1 MNYQKFMEL
10 VPKETKDFVFTVLK
24 NYSKYE
30 DLYLKN
36 ILVCGCRKNIYFYI
50 EESKLAVLMI
60 KIFNTTPYS
69 SHSKDILK
77 NDVYFEKTNYYS
89 SLIEEHKLANI
100 KLSSYNPNTNYE
112 ELFNNLNSYFC
123 FLNNEIDYITLSP
136 LKIYKRV
143 VMQCYKI
150 DNIEYCFIP
159 QVSAAT
165 ILPYDNNIN
174 NMEMN
179 YISEIR
185 NDLYEKASIDV
196 IKVVENASIIFQK
209 AKDNFSDYNDL
220 SSIAILMSILLT
232 SSCKEIQ
239 NKLSTYEFNYEYSI
253 VKKEKSSTYIENEK
267 VDYTLVK
274 YYFEKYLKYKNVNEL
289 FLALFNRNVTNSV
302 EVEKIFLNAG
312 LTKEKAKSILLTPSK
327 EEIIT
332 QFYDDTVP
340 KEKGDYQ
347 LICAMYNSVNT
358 LNKRLYP
365 NDNMYLTL
373 IAFDYQNDGKLS
385 KYFLENGITLDMI
398 LAKYN
403 LELSDS
409 QYIDYQTYLNEVL
422 IGYKDAKDKLKFMA
436 SSKFVIDLFNTFAK
450 NKTNNL
456 DSDINNYYKLIEIKE
471 TEASYERIYKGKDK
485 IYIDFLNTSYE
496 IYDKLRNSDVVNSI
510 LSQTDLKVLS
520 ILITLELITLYIP
533 TIDTIKNT
541 VLNENIINE
550 ALGDVYN
557 VNFNLYSEAENLIN
571 INISNGNEST
581 TLKQK
586 INDINHPVE
595 VEKVFG
601 SYLDDDLLNT
611 LYKLFEKEKDNSLI
625 LKKIFMGKTIG
636 EIKSNIDNEV
646 IRVATEKEY
655 DEYQKLLCMPNDNA
669 CDSTKQLLN
678 KLCMINLTDI
688 KVNILYEF
696 VAMNFDNNTLDFY
709 QEALGKYGITKESLS
724 KKFGF
729 INSKLTYNEINLEN
743 LVALENYFTIQN
755 NGHKYKNSIQ
765 NILINLIAEGY
776 FDELITNKNALLYEL
791 KETKKYI
798 PSLSETIENLQSIP
812 IEEVNI
818 DSLSEIMKFGDAL
831 NGEYELVTS
840 EERKALE
847 SDSSALSIQ
856 TINDLLSKKNKRKKG
871 FWASLFE
878 PYEEEKNITDVP
890 TLKEAINKNI
900 VILSKELL
908 TFDLVRKYI
917 SVYFAKNL
925 EYVNKSSEA
934 LALLNERLS
943 KLNPKDTFEYASF
956 LEVNSMKTIMTE
968 KNKRFNVTS
977 SLLNQELYKINAA
990 IVNHFI
996 TINALEM
1003 ARDDLIPLIGSE
1015 VIIGTGFISNN
1026 NAMQI
1031 TNDVIGL
1038 FQAILAQNVEQT
1050 KIMLERLNNM
1060 PNIDVTKLNANVNG
1074 YIEMLEEKNRSL
1086 EM

>member
-10 VPKETKDFVFTVLK
+10 VPKETKDFVFTVLDRLNFYENASIFVKIKGLDGYYKK
-24 NYSKYE
+24 NFITGDEIK
-30 DLYLKN
+30 
-36 ILVCGCRKNIYFYI
+36 ILSI
-50 EESKLAVLMI
+50 MI
-60 KIFNTTPYS
+60 KILNTTVYS
-69 SHSKDILK
+69 SYSKGFLTRDIYYQNF
-77 NDVYFEKTNYYS
+77 NDIENELGNIEVFQFEKGS
-89 SLIEEHKLANI
+89 SEATLYKKYID
-100 KLSSYNPNTNYE
+100 
-112 ELFNNLNSYFC
+112 YFS
-123 FLNNEIDYITLSP
+123 FLDKEIDYLTLSP
-136 LKIYKRV
+136 LRIFNRALTKIYNETK
-143 VMQCYKI
+143 
-150 DNIEYCFIP
+150 NIELYLISL
-159 QVSAAT
+159 QKALE
-165 ILPYDNNIN
+165 ILPNNTKII
-174 NMEMN
+174 EIEKK
-179 YISEIR
+179 YLSEIR
-185 NDLYEKASIDV
+185 NNLYEKASIDV

-239 NKLSTYEFNYEYSI
+239 NKLSTYEFNI
-253 VKKEKSSTYIENEK
+253 VNKEKYSTFIENEK
-267 VDYTLVK
+267 VDYEVVK

-332 QFYDDTVP
+332 EFYADTVP

-347 LICAMYNSVNT
+347 LICSMYNSVNT
-358 LNKRLYP
+358 HNKRLYP

-373 IAFDYQNDGKLS
+373 IAFDYQNNGKLS

-403 LELSDS
+403 LNLSDS
-409 QYIDYQTYLNEVL
+409 QYIDYQTYLNKVL

-496 IYDKLRNSDVVNSI
+496 IYDKLRNSDVVNNI

-557 VNFNLYSEAENLIN
+557 VNFSLYSEVENLIN

-611 LYKLFEKEKDNSLI
+611 LYKLFEVEKDNSLI
-625 LKKIFMGKTIG
+625 LKKLFMGKTID

-646 IRVATEKEY
+646 IRVATKKKY

-688 KVNILYEF
+688 KANILYEF

-709 QEALGKYGITKESLS
+709 QEALERYGITKEILS
-724 KKFGF
+724 EKFEF
-729 INSKLTYNEINLEN
+729 INSKLAYNEINLEN
-743 LVALENYFTIQN
+743 FVALEDYFTTQN

-765 NILINLIAEGY
+765 NILINLIADGY
-776 FDELITNKNALLYEL
+776 FDELITNKKALLYEL

-878 PYEEEKNITDVP
+878 PYEEEKTITDVS

-900 VILSKELL
+900 TILSRELL

>member
-10 VPKETKDFVFTVLK
+10 VPKETKDFVFTVLDRLNFYENASIFVKIKGLDGYYKK
-24 NYSKYE
+24 NFITGDEIK
-30 DLYLKN
+30 
-36 ILVCGCRKNIYFYI
+36 ILSI
-50 EESKLAVLMI
+50 MI
-60 KIFNTTPYS
+60 KILNTTVYS
-69 SHSKDILK
+69 SYSKGFLTRDIYYQNF
-77 NDVYFEKTNYYS
+77 NDIENELGNIEVFQFEKGS
-89 SLIEEHKLANI
+89 SEATLYKKYID
-100 KLSSYNPNTNYE
+100 
-112 ELFNNLNSYFC
+112 YFS
-123 FLNNEIDYITLSP
+123 FLDKEIDYLTLSP
-136 LKIYKRV
+136 LRIFNRALTKIYNETK
-143 VMQCYKI
+143 
-150 DNIEYCFIP
+150 NIELYLISL
-159 QVSAAT
+159 QKALE
-165 ILPYDNNIN
+165 ILPNNTKII
-174 NMEMN
+174 EIEKK
-179 YISEIR
+179 YLSEIR
-185 NDLYEKASIDV
+185 NNLYEKASIDV

-239 NKLSTYEFNYEYSI
+239 NKLSTYEFNI
-253 VKKEKSSTYIENEK
+253 VNKEKYSTFIENEK
-267 VDYTLVK
+267 VDYEVVK

-332 QFYDDTVP
+332 EFYADTVP

-347 LICAMYNSVNT
+347 LICSMYNSVNT
-358 LNKRLYP
+358 HNKRLYP

-373 IAFDYQNDGKLS
+373 IAFDYQNNGKLS

-409 QYIDYQTYLNEVL
+409 QYIDYQTYLNKVL

-496 IYDKLRNSDVVNSI
+496 IYDKLRNSDVVNNI

-557 VNFNLYSEAENLIN
+557 VNFSLYSEVENLIN

-611 LYKLFEKEKDNSLI
+611 LYKLFEVEKDNSLI
-625 LKKIFMGKTIG
+625 LKKLFMGKTID

-646 IRVATEKEY
+646 IRVATKKKY

-688 KVNILYEF
+688 KANILYEF

-709 QEALGKYGITKESLS
+709 QEALERYGITKEILS
-724 KKFGF
+724 EKFGF
-729 INSKLTYNEINLEN
+729 INSKLAYNEINLEN
-743 LVALENYFTIQN
+743 FVALEDYFTTQN

-765 NILINLIAEGY
+765 NILINLIADGY
-776 FDELITNKNALLYEL
+776 FDELITNKKALLYEL

-878 PYEEEKNITDVP
+878 PYEEEKTITDVS

-900 VILSKELL
+900 TILSRELL

-1060 PNIDVTKLNANVNG
+1060 PNIDVTKLNANVNS